1 MSLGGYD
8 LACVRLSN
16 SLASDVAELSV
27 GHAGVT
33 VWEKLKQEKQQ
44 VDFKMDQE
52 EEFEDS
58 QGNVMSRKTYEDL
71 RRQGLL

>member
-1 MSLGGYD
+1 
-8 LACVRLSN
+8 
-16 SLASDVAELSV
+16 
-27 GHAGVT
+27 

>member
-1 MSLGGYD
+1 
-8 LACVRLSN
+8 
-16 SLASDVAELSV
+16 VA
-27 GHAGVT
+27 